1 MTAKEWLNSRT
12 QDGQELGPSGSVPRN
27 CHEVGFNLGNDGNEA
42 YSLARI
48 GLATIPGDG
57 KLLYRQTYRQSM
69 TNDVN

>member
-1 MTAKEWLNSRT
+1 MTAEEWLDSRT
-12 QDGQELGPSGSVPRN
+12 QDGLELGPAGSIPRN
-27 CHEVGFNLGNDGNEA
+27 CYEVGFNVGNEA
-42 YSLARI
+42 NPLARI